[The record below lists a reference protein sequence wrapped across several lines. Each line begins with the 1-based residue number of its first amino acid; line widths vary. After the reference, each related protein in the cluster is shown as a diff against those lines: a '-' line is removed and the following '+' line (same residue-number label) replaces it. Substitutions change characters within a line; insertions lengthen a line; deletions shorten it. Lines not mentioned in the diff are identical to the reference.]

1 MTKNKMYN
9 EIKWKNLIKK
19 KICMITVVILEHFF
33 SNPDMP
39 QQNPCTLFLAVSS
52 RISKVSPCRHK
63 DFLKYIAR
71 VMNIEMVMPIALY
84 NVPFD
89 FFSISFYDRNFCLYP
104 SHSPF
109 SQYFRILI
117 RLYFTWTEIRTIG
130 HAWFV
135 FFFFNHCFAF
145 CSFFL
150 FHFRSS
156 RKVHNF

>member
-1 MTKNKMYN
+1 M
-9 EIKWKNLIKK
+9 KK

-89 FFSISFYDRNFCLYP
+89 FFRY
-104 SHSPF
+104 PF
-109 SQYFRILI
+109 SLRSGLLSVPVPF
-117 RLYFTWTEIRTIG
+117 
-130 HAWFV
+130 
-135 FFFFNHCFAF
+135 
-145 CSFFL
+145 SFFTIFQDINTPL
-150 FHFRSS
+150 FHMDRDKNDRTCMIRFL
-156 RKVHNF
+156 FL